1 VRQVS
6 QTVLNGLVCVDLG
19 LDGRFLKWDLRVD
32 CDSTDYAPYRA
43 YGLAMV
49 PTWILGYPLLLLGLL
64 FRYEVPK
71 IAARKRLRAEVG
83 AFIEYSLRLESF
95 AVEHTDAVHA
105 ASTAPHPALSSQLA
119 WLLGCI
125 CHGATLP
132 CQRFVV
138 PGVNV
143 RRRSAAAEASL
154 TAGALNSLDEADVD
168 RLRYLAELHRVELVA
183 PTKEELVKAL
193 NALMYQLIASER
205 ISVPVAFWDLDSPD
219 ADERL
224 ACDHLGQLITAYK
237 PLFWWYGGAR
247 LPVLQRHPILPTR
260 LWGRR

>member
-1 VRQVS
+1 M
-6 QTVLNGLVCVDLG
+6 NGLVCTDLG

-32 CDSTDYAPYRA
+32 CDSADYTPYRA

-64 FRYEVPK
+64 FRYDVPR

-83 AFIEYSLRLESF
+83 AFMEYSLRLENL
-95 AVEHTDAVHA
+95 AVEHPGAAHA
-105 ASTAPHPALSSQLA
+105 ADAAQPLAITAQLA

-125 CHGATLP
+125 CKVVALP
-132 CQRFVV
+132 PQ
-138 PGVNV
+138 
-143 RRRSAAAEASL
+143 RSAVLTAAEAIR

-168 RLRYLAELHRVELVA
+168 KLRYLAGLHKVERAAAL
-183 PTKEELVKAL
+183 TKEQLVTAL
-193 NALMYQLIASER
+193 NAVMYELIALELVT
-205 ISVPVAFWDLDSPD
+205 VPFVFWDLGSPD

-237 PLFWWYGGAR
+237 PAFWWYGR
-247 LPVLQRHPILPTR
+247 LFRGQFV
-260 LWGRR
+260 